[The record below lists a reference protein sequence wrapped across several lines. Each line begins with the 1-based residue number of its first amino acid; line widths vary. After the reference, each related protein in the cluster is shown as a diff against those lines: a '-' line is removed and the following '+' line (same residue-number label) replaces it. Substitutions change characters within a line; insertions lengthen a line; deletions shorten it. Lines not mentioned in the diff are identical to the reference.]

1 MIYNDFHGLK
11 LSSLGLGCMRLPTM
25 GEDDKIDM
33 EKLKEMV
40 SFALSN
46 GINYFDT
53 AWFYH
58 GGTSENAIGEVLKE
72 FPRDSYYLADKYPG
86 FDVKFFQDPANI
98 FETQLSKC
106 QVDHFDFYLLH
117 NVAEG
122 SIDNFLSEEY
132 GVIPYLL
139 EQKRLGRIGH
149 LGFSTHGNLQT
160 IQRLLDAHPGVFE
173 FCQIQLN
180 WLDWTLQNAHRKVEL
195 LNKYNIPVWVME
207 PVRGGKLCNLA
218 PEHEDMLKALHNDW
232 TMPQW
237 AFRFLQSIPSV
248 TMVLSGM
255 SNMDQLAQN
264 IDTFSEKATLSAE
277 ETNALLTIGKEMTGG
292 GILHCTGCRYC
303 TDDCPQGLNIP
314 WLIELYN
321 GYLYSGGKNLP
332 VRTINTLPDDKKPA
346 ACIGCKSCEG
356 HCPQS
361 LPISETLKVFA
372 QKLAEPQE

>member
-1 MIYNDFHGLK
+1 MIYHDFHDTK
-11 LSSLGLGCMRLPTM
+11 LSALGLGCMRLPTT
-25 GEDDKIDM
+25 GQDDQIDM
-33 EKLKEMV
+33 DKLKEMV
-40 SFALSN
+40 AFALDK

-72 FPRDSYYLADKYPG
+72 FPRNSYYLADKYPG

-122 SIDNFLSEEY
+122 SIDNFLSEQY

-207 PVRGGKLCNLA
+207 PVRGGKLCSLA

-255 SNMDQLAQN
+255 SNMEQLAQN
-264 IDTFSEKATLSAE
+264 IETFSENATLSA
-277 ETNALLTIGKEMTGG
+277 
-292 GILHCTGCRYC
+292 
-303 TDDCPQGLNIP
+303 
-314 WLIELYN
+314 
-321 GYLYSGGKNLP
+321 
-332 VRTINTLPDDKKPA
+332 
-346 ACIGCKSCEG
+346 
-356 HCPQS
+356 
-361 LPISETLKVFA
+361 
-372 QKLAEPQE
+372 